1 MYKTTLT
8 PELQVTNFSKSLDFY
23 INLVGF
29 EILYDRPETK
39 FAMLGMN
46 GCRIMIEEIEPNG
59 RWSVGKLEKPF
70 GRGMHFQIEVNDAD
84 KLYER
89 FINNK
94 YPIFF
99 EMEEKWYRLK
109 NKEVGNRQFLV
120 QDPDGY
126 LFRFF
131 KDLGERNISD

>member
-23 INLVGF
+23 INLAGF

-131 KDLGERNISD
+131 KDLGERNI